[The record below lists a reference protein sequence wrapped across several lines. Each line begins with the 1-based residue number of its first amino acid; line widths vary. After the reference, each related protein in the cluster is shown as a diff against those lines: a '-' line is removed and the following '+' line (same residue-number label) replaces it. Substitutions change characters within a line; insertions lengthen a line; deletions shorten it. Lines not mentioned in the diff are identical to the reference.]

1 METGVLRSH
10 AKVALGTPQCS
21 VCVVFLGQP
30 VPVVQTA
37 HGYALFCETCALGRS
52 APALRAKSR
61 KGFDIR
67 LDPDPAAGSPA
78 RSEEE

>member
-10 AKVALGTPQCS
+10 VKVALGTPHCQ
-21 VCVVFLGQP
+21 VCVMFLAQP
-30 VPVVQTA
+30 VPVISTA

-52 APALRAKSR
+52 APAVSVRSR
-61 KGFDIR
+61 KEFDITVDR
-67 LDPDPAAGSPA
+67 DPSAADAA